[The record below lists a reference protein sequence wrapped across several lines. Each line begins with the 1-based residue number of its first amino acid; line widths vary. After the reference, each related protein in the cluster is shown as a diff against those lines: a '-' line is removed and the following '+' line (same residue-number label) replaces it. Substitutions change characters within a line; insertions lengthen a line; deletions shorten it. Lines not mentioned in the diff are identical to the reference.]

1 MNIDLHTLALVVSL
15 INLLQMLAL
24 LAQSRLNKAHPAL
37 GWWTLGSGLMTLG
50 SIGFSLNI
58 LVDDPRLGD
67 IAGVVNNAI
76 FLSALAFIYIGTLR
90 FEDKRENPAL
100 LFGFCVFFVLISIYF
115 TFIDNDPLGRWLIF
129 SVSLAV
135 LLLLIAMT
143 FFLYRPRSVLFLS
156 HFLATLFLSA
166 GIFFIIRGLA
176 PFWVRIGGGFTNSFM
191 KTETLLA
198 ILIFSVLC
206 TFGLILLTNQRL
218 IVDNR
223 ESRENLETIINT
235 SPDSTSVIRLSDG
248 RFVDVNH
255 GFTLIS
261 GYTRAET
268 IGRST
273 VDLNLWEKPEDRLRF
288 DRVFAEGGYYQ
299 NEEIVFRRKDGS
311 LIMGLVFAKIINLQG
326 IPHIISVTHDI
337 TERKRIEN
345 ELRKLTNVVEQSQTS
360 VMITDLNGVIEY
372 VNPKFCEVT
381 GYGFEEVRGKTP
393 RILRSVITSSD
404 VYQELWATIKAG
416 RKWQGRFQNR
426 KKNGDLFWESAIIS
440 PILDGHGVITQYMAV
455 KEDITEQIQAEEVL
469 LKLAAV
475 DERQRLARNL
485 HDSVNQSIHGM
496 VLFSETLVST
506 LKKNNME
513 RARQIAERILESARQ
528 ALKETRLMLYQIQP
542 SSVEKEVDLINDLE
556 TRLLTVERHAGVRAH
571 IVQEGSLEHC
581 PQAWQ
586 ENLFWIT
593 IEALN
598 NAMKHAQARNIKI
611 SIRSFPRRLDLEI
624 VDDGIGFDAAQ
635 PSRGG
640 LGLQNMHERAHL
652 LGGELT
658 ILSTIDKGTRVGFGV
673 DIKG

>member
-15 INLLQMLAL
+15 INILQMLAL

-37 GWWTLGSGLMTLG
+37 GWWTLGSGLMALG
-50 SIGFSLNI
+50 SIGFALNI
-58 LVDDPRLGD
+58 LVDDPRFGD
-67 IAGVVNNAI
+67 IAGVFNNAI
-76 FLSALAFIYIGTLR
+76 FISALAFIYIGALR
-90 FEDKRENPAL
+90 FEDKRENSTL
-100 LFGFCVFFVLISIYF
+100 LFGFCGLVVLISTFF
-115 TFIDNDPLGRWLIF
+115 TFIDNDPLGRWLTF
-129 SVSLAV
+129 SMSLAV
-135 LLLLIAMT
+135 LLLLIART
-143 FFLYRPRSVLFLS
+143 FFLYKTRSLFFLS
-156 HFLATLFLSA
+156 RFLATLFLSA

-176 PFWVRIGGGFTNSFM
+176 PFWVGIGGGFTNSLM

-223 ESRENLETIINT
+223 ETRENLETIINT
-235 SPDSTSVIRLSDG
+235 SPDSMNVIRLSDG
-248 RFVDVNH
+248 RFVDVNQA
-255 GFTLIS
+255 FTLIS

-268 IGRST
+268 VGRST
-273 VDLNLWEKPEDRLRF
+273 VDLNLWEHPEERLQF
-288 DRVFAEGGYYQ
+288 ERVLAEVGYVQ
-299 NEEIVFRRKDGS
+299 NEEIVFRCKDGS
-311 LIMGLVFAKIINLQG
+311 LIIGLMFAKIINLQG

-381 GYGFEEVRGKTP
+381 GYGLEEVYGKTP
-393 RILRSVITSSD
+393 RLLRSAATPPEI
-404 VYQELWATIKAG
+404 YQELWATITAG

-455 KEDITEQIQAEEVL
+455 KEDITEQIQAQEAL

-506 LKKNNME
+506 LEKNNME
-513 RARQIAERILESARQ
+513 RARQIADRILESARQ

-542 SSVEKEVDLINDLE
+542 SSVDKEVDLINDLE
-556 TRLLTVERHAGVRAH
+556 TRLLTVERHAGVRAQ
-571 IVQEGSLEHC
+571 IIQEGSLEHC
-581 PQAWQ
+581 PQAWH

-598 NAMKHAQARNIKI
+598 NAMKHAQARSIKI

-624 VDDGIGFDAAQ
+624 VDDGVGFDAAK
-635 PSRGG
+635 PRSGG

-658 ILSTIDKGTRVGFGV
+658 ILSMIDRGTRVSFGV
-673 DIKG
+673 DIKE

>member
-15 INLLQMLAL
+15 INILQMLAL

-50 SIGFSLNI
+50 SIGFALNI

-90 FEDKRENPAL
+90 FEDKRGNPAL
-100 LFGFCVFFVLISIYF
+100 LFGFCILVVLISMYF

-129 SVSLAV
+129 SASLAV

-143 FFLYRPRSVLFLS
+143 FFLYRPRSVFFLS

-176 PFWVRIGGGFTNSFM
+176 PFWVRIGGGFTNSLM

-235 SPDSTSVIRLSDG
+235 SPDSMNVIRLSDG
-248 RFVDVNH
+248 RFIDVNQ
-255 GFTLIS
+255 GFIRLS

-288 DRVFAEGGYYQ
+288 ERVFAEGGYYQ
-299 NEEIVFRRKDGS
+299 NEEIVFRRKDGNL
-311 LIMGLVFAKIINLQG
+311 LIGLVFAKVINLQG

-345 ELRKLTNVVEQSQTS
+345 ELRKLTNVVEQSQVS
-360 VMITDLNGVIEY
+360 VMITDLSGVIEY

-381 GYGFEEVRGKTP
+381 GYGLEEVYGKTP
-393 RILRSVITSSD
+393 RMLRSVSASPEI
-404 VYQELWATIKAG
+404 YQELWATITAG

-455 KEDITEQIQAEEVL
+455 KEDITEQIQAQEAL

-475 DERQRLARNL
+475 DERQRMARNL

-506 LKKNNME
+506 LEKNNME

-542 SSVEKEVDLINDLE
+542 SSVDNEVDLINDLE
-556 TRLLTVERHAGVRAH
+556 TRLLTVERHAGVRAY
-571 IVQEGSLEHC
+571 IVQEGSLQNC
-581 PQAWQ
+581 PQVWQ
-586 ENLFWIT
+586 ENLYWIT

-611 SIRSFPRRLDLEI
+611 IIRSFPKRLDLEI
-624 VDDGIGFDAAQ
+624 VDDGIGFDTVKPQ
-635 PSRGG
+635 SGG
-640 LGLQNMHERAHL
+640 LGLHNMQERAHL

-658 ILSTIDKGTRVGFGV
+658 ILSTMDKGTRVSFGV

>member
-15 INLLQMLAL
+15 INILQMLAL

-50 SIGFSLNI
+50 SIGFALNI

-90 FEDKRENPAL
+90 FEDKRGNPAL
-100 LFGFCVFFVLISIYF
+100 LFGFCILVVLISMYF

-129 SVSLAV
+129 SASLAV

-143 FFLYRPRSVLFLS
+143 FFLYRPRSVFFLS

-176 PFWVRIGGGFTNSFM
+176 PFWVRIGGGFTNSLM

-235 SPDSTSVIRLSDG
+235 SPDSMNVIRLSDG
-248 RFVDVNH
+248 RFIDVNQ
-255 GFTLIS
+255 GFIRLS

-288 DRVFAEGGYYQ
+288 ERVFAEGGHYQ
-299 NEEIVFRRKDGS
+299 NEEIVFRRKDGNL
-311 LIMGLVFAKIINLQG
+311 LIGLVFAKVINLQG

-345 ELRKLTNVVEQSQTS
+345 ELRKLTNVVEQSQVS
-360 VMITDLNGVIEY
+360 VMITDLSGVIEY

-381 GYGFEEVRGKTP
+381 GYGLEEVYGKTP
-393 RILRSVITSSD
+393 RMLRSVSASPEI
-404 VYQELWATIKAG
+404 YQELWATITAG

-455 KEDITEQIQAEEVL
+455 KEDITEQIQAQEAL

-475 DERQRLARNL
+475 DERQRMARNL

-506 LKKNNME
+506 LEKNNME

-542 SSVEKEVDLINDLE
+542 SSVDNEVDLINDLE
-556 TRLLTVERHAGVRAH
+556 TRLLTVERHAGVRAY
-571 IVQEGSLEHC
+571 IVQEGSLQNC
-581 PQAWQ
+581 PQVWQ
-586 ENLFWIT
+586 ENLYWIT

-611 SIRSFPRRLDLEI
+611 IIRSFPKRLDLEI
-624 VDDGIGFDAAQ
+624 VDDGIGFDTVKPQ
-635 PSRGG
+635 SGG
-640 LGLQNMHERAHL
+640 LGLHNMQERAHL

-658 ILSTIDKGTRVGFGV
+658 ILSTMDKGTRVSFGV